1 MKAEPFIIERTFS
14 APASRIWK
22 ALTDRDEME
31 KWYFKLKEFKPEVGF
46 EFTFYGGTKEKQFLH
61 LCTITE
67 VLVNKKLAYSWKY
80 DGYKGESFVTIE
92 LFPEG
97 TGTRLK
103 LTHAGL
109 ETFPADVPEFAKK
122 NFEAGWTQIIGSS
135 LKDYLEKN

>member
-1 MKAEPFIIERTFS
+1 MNEPFVIERTFNV
-14 APASRIWK
+14 PASRIWK

-67 VLVNKKLAYSWKY
+67 VLENKKLAYSWKY

-109 ETFPADVPEFAKK
+109 ETFPAEVPEFARK

>member
-1 MKAEPFIIERTFS
+1 MKTEPFIIERTFNV
-14 APASRIWK
+14 PASRIWK
-22 ALTDRDEME
+22 ALTDKDEME
-31 KWYFKLKEFKPEVGF
+31 KWYFNFKEFKPEVGF

-61 LCTITE
+61 LCTVTE

-109 ETFPADVPEFAKK
+109 ETFPADVPEFARK
-122 NFEAGWTQIIGSS
+122 NFEAGWTQIIGTS
-135 LKDYLEKN
+135 LKDYLEK